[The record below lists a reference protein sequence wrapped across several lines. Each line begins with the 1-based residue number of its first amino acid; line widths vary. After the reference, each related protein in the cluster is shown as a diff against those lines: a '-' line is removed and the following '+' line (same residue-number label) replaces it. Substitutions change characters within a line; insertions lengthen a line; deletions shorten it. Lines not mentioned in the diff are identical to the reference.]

1 MRHENSTQ
9 KPTFFQEPC
18 YGKGYRSAAERH
30 ERSHKKKKTGKTA
43 STDTPTSMLQQH
55 VHIKFASPSKCSRV
69 SQGNEG
75 ALSDTGVFSC
85 EGKKERKRFWPA
97 AAFAG
102 HNIVRK
108 DLFYCFKSLPFPDP
122 ALTMGHMKA
131 YGM

>member
-1 MRHENSTQ
+1 
-9 KPTFFQEPC
+9 
-18 YGKGYRSAAERH
+18 
-30 ERSHKKKKTGKTA
+30 
-43 STDTPTSMLQQH
+43 MLQQH
-55 VHIKFASPSKCSRV
+55 VHIKFANPSKCSRA

-108 DLFYCFKSLPFPDP
+108 DLFLLFQIAPAPRSGPNDGAHEGIWHVGCSRFACTVVPEPDP
-122 ALTMGHMKA
+122 EVISLERKVRDVRSRTSPRHEQAFKVA
-131 YGM
+131 